1 MTSQNMTSQNYSS
14 PVITLKG
21 ENGVYDALLR
31 MHQNNI
37 KRIVITSSDPSRE
50 IPIGIVTESDIV
62 KLLDEDKT
70 TRELDKILLDEI
82 VSKSLVTIT
91 EGQEDHMTQ
100 CAVRMKTFGINS
112 IVVVNDNGELVGITT
127 STDLAKS
134 FSEDYLGE
142 YKIKDY
148 MTKKVFTCR
157 KSDSLEFALRS
168 LNKNK
173 ISRLVVTDNKGNP
186 IGIIT
191 YNTFLQHSEYFKL
204 GSKPKER
211 NYLNPV
217 GSGADLFVSDL
228 MNNRVLTLDQDE
240 DLAKAARL
248 MIEHSISGIPVINKN
263 RNDELVGVVSKTDII
278 KAFSEVKIHRQLI
291 ARDTHFR

>member
-91 EGQEDHMTQ
+91 EGQEDI
-100 CAVRMKTFGINS
+100 CRP
-112 IVVVNDNGELVGITT
+112 
-127 STDLAKS
+127 
-134 FSEDYLGE
+134 
-142 YKIKDY
+142 IK
-148 MTKKVFTCR
+148 
-157 KSDSLEFALRS
+157 
-168 LNKNK
+168 
-173 ISRLVVTDNKGNP
+173 
-186 IGIIT
+186 
-191 YNTFLQHSEYFKL
+191 
-204 GSKPKER
+204 
-211 NYLNPV
+211 
-217 GSGADLFVSDL
+217 
-228 MNNRVLTLDQDE
+228 
-240 DLAKAARL
+240 
-248 MIEHSISGIPVINKN
+248 
-263 RNDELVGVVSKTDII
+263 
-278 KAFSEVKIHRQLI
+278 
-291 ARDTHFR
+291 